1 MKALKKEINMMD
13 GPKIKADILQLFK
26 ITQKLVSEDDIL
38 NLKDELRRVKAEVA
52 DCTYDVQA
60 CKDIVSKTEKVVDTN
75 QKQNVQ
81 EQRLLRDRLDQV
93 DQALAGLK
101 KSITMLDAKNQSS
114 AKAAALNQNPALA
127 G

>member
-26 ITQKLVSEDDIL
+26 ITQKLVSEDDIS

-60 CKDIVSKTEKVVDTN
+60 CKDIV
-75 QKQNVQ
+75 
-81 EQRLLRDRLDQV
+81 
-93 DQALAGLK
+93 
-101 KSITMLDAKNQSS
+101 
-114 AKAAALNQNPALA
+114 
-127 G
+127 

>member
-81 EQRLLRDRLDQV
+81 EQKVLRDRLDQV

>member
-1 MKALKKEINMMD
+1 M
-13 GPKIKADILQLFK
+13 
-26 ITQKLVSEDDIL
+26 
-38 NLKDELRRVKAEVA
+38 
-52 DCTYDVQA
+52 
-60 CKDIVSKTEKVVDTN
+60 DTN

-81 EQRLLRDRLDQV
+81 EQKVLRDRLDQV

>member
-1 MKALKKEINMMD
+1 M
-13 GPKIKADILQLFK
+13 
-26 ITQKLVSEDDIL
+26 
-38 NLKDELRRVKAEVA
+38 
-52 DCTYDVQA
+52 
-60 CKDIVSKTEKVVDTN
+60 DTN

-81 EQRLLRDRLDQV
+81 EQKLLRDRLDQV

-114 AKAAALNQNPALA
+114 AKAASLNQNPALA